1 MAVEFDIVSIGTLSH
16 NPLWGEA
23 GGLRTAHATTTLIRQ
38 DERAILVDP
47 SLPAPALEARLF
59 ERTGKRFGDVTDVFC
74 TTLRPTHRRAI
85 EACEGARWW
94 AAPAELETYRH
105 HLEGLQG
112 SAERLDADSRAA
124 VEADLELIDR
134 FQPAADRL
142 GDQIH
147 LFPLGGPSPGSAGLI
162 LTPVTV
168 TIVIAG
174 DAALTRGHVQAGRV
188 WEGSADAETA
198 MNSLE
203 DVLEIADLIIC
214 GHDNIMLSPR
224 FSM

>member
-23 GGLRTAHATTTLIRQ
+23 GELRTAHATTTLIRH
-38 DERAILVDP
+38 DKRAILVDP

-85 EACEGARWW
+85 DAFKGARWW
-94 AAPAELETYRH
+94 AAPAELETYRR
-105 HLEGLQG
+105 HLDRLQG

-124 VEADLELIDR
+124 VDADLELLEKFR
-134 FQPAADRL
+134 PAGDRL
-142 GDQIH
+142 TDQVH